1 MSPDASK
8 ARGGDWFWHVLIT
21 CLVTLGSLARVSRLA
36 AIADSVLGF
45 RPRSNTKKTMTKNS
59 PTERRAAGIDVGSEQ
74 LFVAVGPGSVRVFSS
89 FTASLMQLKDYLLE
103 QQVTTVAMEATGVYW
118 LPAYEVLEEA
128 GLEVC
133 VVNAAHARNL
143 PARKTDMKD
152 CQWLAELHAK
162 QMLNSGFIPPTAIRE
177 LRDYTRLRQDH
188 LEMGCPHILH
198 MQKALDQMNLKIHEV
213 LSDLTGVSG
222 QRLVQAIID
231 GVREREMLVALCDPQ
246 VLKHKRQRMLD
257 ALEGRWKP
265 SQLFALRQA
274 YENWQHYQKQIAACD
289 QQIALVL
296 ERLAPPAPGP
306 TGESEAKTEVKIKSK
321 RLQKNAPVI
330 ANLDQLMV
338 RITGG
343 QDLSQLPCLTSYS
356 IMQIVAEVGTDM
368 AQWKDAKHFTAWLGV
383 APGSRQSGKSRKSQP
398 RFRGKAGRL
407 FCAVAQSLAQSKYLA
422 LGGFYR
428 RVRGRRGGQ
437 IANIAAARK
446 LAVLFYNTLR
456 FGWDYVEQGLV
467 EYEKKYKEQYIKR
480 LRSAA
485 KHLGM
490 QLVPEPT
497 TA

>member
-1 MSPDASK
+1 
-8 ARGGDWFWHVLIT
+8 
-21 CLVTLGSLARVSRLA
+21 
-36 AIADSVLGF
+36 
-45 RPRSNTKKTMTKNS
+45 MTKTIQ
-59 PTERRAAGIDVGSEQ
+59 TERRAAGIDVGSEQ

-89 FTASLMQLKDYLLE
+89 FTASLIQLKDYLLE
-103 QQVTTVAMEATGVYW
+103 QKVTTVAMEATGVYW

-152 CQWLAELHAK
+152 CQWLGELHTK

-188 LEMGCPHILH
+188 IEMGSPHILH
-198 MQKALDQMNLKIHEV
+198 IQKALDQMNIKIHEV
-213 LSDLTGVSG
+213 LSDITGVSG
-222 QRLVQAIID
+222 QRMVQAIID
-231 GVREREMLVALCDPQ
+231 GVRNRELLLALCDVQ

-265 SQLFALRQA
+265 SQVFALRQA
-274 YENWQHYQKQIAACD
+274 YENWGHYQKQIAACD
-289 QQIALVL
+289 QQIAAVL
-296 ERLAPPAPGP
+296 ERLAPPPSAQVSAAEP
-306 TGESEAKTEVKIKSK
+306 EAKTKRK
-321 RLQKNAPVI
+321 RLHKNAPAI
-330 ANLDQLMV
+330 SNLNQLMA

-343 QDLSQLPCLTSYS
+343 HDLSQLPCLTGYS
-356 IMQIVAEVGTDM
+356 IMQIIAEVGTDM
-368 AQWKDAKHFTAWLGV
+368 TCWKSAKHFTAWLGV
-383 APGSRQSGKSRKSQP
+383 APGSRQSGKTRKSQP

-407 FCAVAQSLAQSKYLA
+407 FCVVSQSLARSKYLA

-428 RVRGRRGGQ
+428 RIRGRRGGQ

-446 LAVLFYNTLR
+446 LAVLFYNTLK
-456 FGWDYVEQGLV
+456 FGWAYVEQGLA
-467 EYEKKYKEQYIKR
+467 EYEKKYKEQYVKR
-480 LRSAA
+480 LRAAA

-497 TA
+497 GA